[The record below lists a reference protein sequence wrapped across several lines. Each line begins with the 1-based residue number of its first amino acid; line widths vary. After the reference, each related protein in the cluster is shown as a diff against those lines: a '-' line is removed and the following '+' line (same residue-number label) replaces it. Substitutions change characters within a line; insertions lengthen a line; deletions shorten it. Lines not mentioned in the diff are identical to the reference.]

1 VVERLKFFSEVNFMK
16 TFLVR
21 ILLAVAVTLVAFALA
36 SSARAQQA
44 DEDPAP
50 ATHRPPQSTV
60 TPQSPQPHD
69 AAIPSPADA
78 QTQEALTFTGRVI
91 KEQEQ
96 LVLNDPIT
104 KMNYQLEAQA
114 KAKPYLGKQVKVTG
128 KLEMRSN
135 TIHIDSIEPL
145 S

>member
-1 VVERLKFFSEVNFMK
+1 MK
-16 TFLVR
+16 NSLTR
-21 ILLAVAVTLVAFALA
+21 ILSAIAVTLVAFALA

-50 ATHRPPQSTV
+50 ATPRPPQSTV
-60 TPQSPQPHD
+60 TPQVPQPHD
-69 AAIPSPADA
+69 TAIPSPADT
-78 QTQEALTFTGRVI
+78 QTQQALTFTGRVI
-91 KEQEQ
+91 KQQEQ

-104 KMNYQLEAQA
+104 KSSYQLDAQA

-128 KLEMRSN
+128 KLEMRSK

-145 S
+145 

>member
-1 VVERLKFFSEVNFMK
+1 MKNF
-16 TFLVR
+16 LIR
-21 ILLAVAVTLVAFALA
+21 ILLAVTVTFVAFALA

-50 ATHRPPQSTV
+50 TTPRPQSTV
-60 TPQSPQPHD
+60 APQSSQPHD
-69 AAIPSPADA
+69 TAIPSLADT

-91 KEQEQ
+91 KQQEQ

-104 KMNYQLEAQA
+104 KMSYRLEAQT